1 VLVLFAGYAGLHS
14 LLASAWAKRQ
24 AARWLGQRQRNGLYR
39 GFFVAQATLLLVAAA
54 AAFVRLPDRTLY
66 RVGPPW
72 SWLMHLAQVAGIG
85 LMLAAGQVVGLA
97 RISGLG
103 PLHAWL
109 TGDVPLA
116 EPEAQGPPLAQ
127 DGELR
132 LDGPFRFTRHPANW
146 GPLPT
151 VLLFPHMTVNR
162 AVLAALSV
170 AYLLLGSVHE
180 ERRLRAAYGD
190 AYDRYRARVPFL
202 APPVSGMARPGRL
215 VARVGRGGQG

>member
-1 VLVLFAGYAGLHS
+1 MLFAGYAGLHS
-14 LLASAWAKRQ
+14 LLASAWAKQQ

-39 GFFVAQATLLLVAAA
+39 GFFVAQATLLFVLGA
-54 AAFVRLPDRTLY
+54 AAFLRLPDRTLY
-66 RVGPPW
+66 RVSPPW

-85 LMLAAGQVVGLA
+85 LMLAAGQVVGLT

-109 TGDVPLA
+109 SSDVPLA
-116 EPEAQGPPLAQ
+116 EPEAQGPPLGR
-127 DGELR
+127 DGEMR

-162 AVLAALSV
+162 AVLAGLSV

-180 ERRLRAAYGD
+180 ELRLRAAYGE

-202 APPVSGMARPGRL
+202 VDR
-215 VARVGRGGQG
+215 